1 MPLITAPTPATSVP
15 KADITATWS
24 RTPDCPEGAAATG
37 ASVAGTVVG
46 EGVVMGGGVG
56 PPSDVGVPVGEPLG
70 EAVMEA
76 VGVFG
81 GPLAE
86 WRPGN
91 AWSTPNVSAA
101 SSTKARLHAKLSA
114 IFRARERSAMPDHA
128 GSLEYL

>member
-1 MPLITAPTPATSVP
+1 MPLITAPMPATSVP
-15 KADITATWS
+15 KADITATRS

-37 ASVAGTVVG
+37 AGVAGTVVG
-46 EGVVMGGGVG
+46 EGVVM
-56 PPSDVGVPVGEPLG
+56 DVGVPVGEPLG
-70 EAVMEA
+70 VAVMEA

-91 AWSTPNVSAA
+91 AWSTPNVIAA
-101 SSTKARLHAKLSA
+101 SSTKARLHAKLNA
-114 IFRARERSAMPDHA
+114 IFRARERSAMPDHT